1 MKLTDTQRVL
11 LSTASQRED
20 RGIELAANLKG
31 GAAQKLVRN
40 LLAEGLIEE
49 VGAAGSL
56 AVWRRGKGN
65 RPRALCITERGLA
78 AIRVV
83 ECSGR
88 SLARQASGLC
98 CSSKDAHRCS
108 LSTAGQ
114 AQPGRLK
121 AGPRDRDAPP
131 PAGSNHCGDHE
142 GDRLAVA
149 LGARLLCW
157 GSAQETRP
165 DPCIREDRQGAG
177 LSHYRRES
185 RNEAQGKSGS
195 QGGVTAW
202 LSDRPIAR

>member
-78 AIRVV
+78 AIRVGN
-83 ECSGR
+83 SGVQRPIPRPTSFR
-88 SLARQASGLC
+88 SLLLIERRPPMQPLDSRP
-98 CSSKDAHRCS
+98 SS
-108 LSTAGQ
+108 AG
-114 AQPGRLK
+114 
-121 AGPRDRDAPP
+121 
-131 PAGSNHCGDHE
+131 
-142 GDRLAVA
+142 
-149 LGARLLCW
+149 
-157 GSAQETRP
+157 
-165 DPCIREDRQGAG
+165 
-177 LSHYRRES
+177 
-185 RNEAQGKSGS
+185 EAQS
-195 QGGVTAW
+195 
-202 LSDRPIAR
+202 RPA